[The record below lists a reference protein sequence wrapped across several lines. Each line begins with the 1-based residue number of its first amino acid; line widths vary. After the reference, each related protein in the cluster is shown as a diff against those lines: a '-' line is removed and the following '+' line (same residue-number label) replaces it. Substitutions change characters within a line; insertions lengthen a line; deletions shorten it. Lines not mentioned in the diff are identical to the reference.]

1 MRKSYTVFFLLLLS
15 CYPIKAQTPV
25 PSQVPAAHLKY
36 ALRDTIPMGD
46 APRDELYSRA
56 WRWFSDAARN
66 VPSLLEEANRRYGR
80 FTGTASLPFST
91 RQGGGNEY
99 VKGRIYFNFIV
110 RVEDGFYTYEVTDFT
125 HVARL
130 SFNILTIHPRYPYRT
145 VADEEWHSLV
155 WQEMKDKVN
164 AELKPMV
171 ESLKAAMHIQ
181 TEKLDEYKAIRAS
194 SPTNGE

>member
-1 MRKSYTVFFLLLLS
+1 MRKSFTVFFLLLLS
-15 CYPIKAQTPV
+15 TCRVVAQAPNL
-25 PSQVPAAHLKY
+25 SQTPAAHLKY
-36 ALRDTIPMGD
+36 ALRDTIPLGD

-56 WRWFSDAARN
+56 WRWFREASQN

-80 FTGTASLPFST
+80 FTGTASLPFTT
-91 RQGGGNEY
+91 RQRGGNEY

-110 RVEDGFYTYEVTDFT
+110 RVEDGYYTYEVTDFT

-130 SFNILTIHPRYPYRT
+130 SFNILTTHPRYPYRT

-164 AELKPMV
+164 TELKPMV
-171 ESLKAAMHIQ
+171 ESLEAAMRIQ
-181 TEKLDEYKAIRAS
+181 TEKLEEYKAIRAS
-194 SPTNGE
+194 SPTGGE

>member
-1 MRKSYTVFFLLLLS
+1 MRKSFTIFFLLLLS
-15 CYPIKAQTPV
+15 CHWVTAQTPGS
-25 PSQVPAAHLKY
+25 PRAPAAPLKY
-36 ALRDTIPMGD
+36 TLRDTIPMDD

-91 RQGGGNEY
+91 RQGGGNEN
-99 VKGRIYFNFIV
+99 VKGRIYFNLTV
-110 RVEDGFYTYEVTDFT
+110 QVEDGFYTYEVTDFT

-130 SFNILTIHPRYPYRT
+130 SFNVLTTHPRYPYRT

-171 ESLKAAMHIQ
+171 ESLKATMRIE
-181 TEKLDEYKAIRAS
+181 TEKLEEYKAIRAS

>member
-1 MRKSYTVFFLLLLS
+1 MRKTFTIFFLLLS
-15 CYPIKAQTPV
+15 FYRVTAQTPG
-25 PSQVPAAHLKY
+25 PTTLPAGHPKY

-56 WRWFSDAARN
+56 WRWFKEASQN

-99 VKGRIYFNFIV
+99 VKGRIFFNFTV

-130 SFNILTIHPRYPYRT
+130 SFNVLTTHPRYPYRA
-145 VADEEWHSLV
+145 VADESWHSLV

-164 AELKPMV
+164 AELAPMV
-171 ESLKAAMHIQ
+171 ESLKTAMRIE
-181 TEKLDEYKAIRAS
+181 TEKLEEYKAIRAS
-194 SPTNGE
+194 SPTGYD

>member
-1 MRKSYTVFFLLLLS
+1 MRNSFTVFFLLFPF
-15 CYPIKAQTPV
+15 CYQAKAQTSV
-25 PSQVPAAHLKY
+25 PSRVPADHFKY

-56 WRWFSDAARN
+56 WRWFKEASQN

-91 RQGGGNEY
+91 RQGGGQEY
-99 VKGRIYFNFIV
+99 VKGRIFFNFTV
-110 RVEDGFYTYEVTDFT
+110 RVEDGFYIYELTDFT

-130 SFNILTIHPRYPYRT
+130 SFNVLTTHPGYPYRA
-145 VADEEWHSLV
+145 VADEAWHSLV

-164 AELKPMV
+164 AELAPMV
-171 ESLKAAMHIQ
+171 ESLKSAMHLE
-181 TEKLDEYKAIRAS
+181 TEKLEEYKAIRAS
-194 SPTNGE
+194 SPTGGE

>member
-1 MRKSYTVFFLLLLS
+1 MKKIFTIFFLLLS
-15 CYPIKAQTPV
+15 FHRVTAQPLG
-25 PSQVPAAHLKY
+25 PGSLPAGHLKY

-56 WRWFSDAARN
+56 WRWFKEASQN

-91 RQGGGNEY
+91 RQGGGNEF
-99 VKGRIYFNFIV
+99 VKGRIFFNFTV

-130 SFNILTIHPRYPYRT
+130 SFNVLTTHPEYPYRA
-145 VADEEWHSLV
+145 VADEAWHSLV

-164 AELKPMV
+164 AELTPMV
-171 ESLKAAMHIQ
+171 ENLKTAMRIE
-181 TEKLDEYKAIRAS
+181 TEKLEEYKAIRAS
-194 SPTNGE
+194 SPTAGE

>member
-1 MRKSYTVFFLLLLS
+1 MRKIFTIFFLLLS
-15 CYPIKAQTPV
+15 FYRVTAQTPG
-25 PSQVPAAHLKY
+25 PAGSLAGHLKY

-56 WRWFSDAARN
+56 WRWFKEASQN

-91 RQGGGNEY
+91 RQGGGHEY
-99 VKGRIYFNFIV
+99 VKGRIFFNFTV

-130 SFNILTIHPRYPYRT
+130 SFNVLTTHPGYPYRA
-145 VADEEWHSLV
+145 VADEAWHSLV

-164 AELKPMV
+164 AELAPMV
-171 ESLKAAMHIQ
+171 ESLKTAMRLE
-181 TEKLDEYKAIRAS
+181 TEKLEEYKAIRAS
-194 SPTNGE
+194 SPTGGE

>member
-1 MRKSYTVFFLLLLS
+1 MRKSFTIFFLLLS
-15 CYPIKAQTPV
+15 FYRATAQAPD
-25 PSQVPAAHLKY
+25 PAGSPAGHLKY

-56 WRWFSDAARN
+56 WRWFKEASQN

-91 RQGGGNEY
+91 RQGGSNEY
-99 VKGRIYFNFIV
+99 VKGRIFFNFTV

-130 SFNILTIHPRYPYRT
+130 SFNVLTTHPRYPYRA
-145 VADEEWHSLV
+145 VADEAWHSLV

-164 AELKPMV
+164 GELAPMV
-171 ESLKAAMHIQ
+171 ESLKTAMRLE

-194 SPTNGE
+194 SPTGGE

>member
-1 MRKSYTVFFLLLLS
+1 MRKSFTIFFFLFLS
-15 CYPIKAQTPV
+15 CYRVTAQTSV
-25 PSQVPAAHLKY
+25 PSQTPAGHLKY
-36 ALRDTIPMGD
+36 ALRDTVTMDD

-80 FTGTASLPFST
+80 FSGTASLPFST

-99 VKGRIYFNFIV
+99 VKGRIYFNFTV

-130 SFNILTIHPRYPYRT
+130 SFNTLTTHDRYPYRA

-164 AELKPMV
+164 AELEPMV
-171 ESLKAAMHIQ
+171 ESLKAAMRIQ
-181 TEKLDEYKAIRAS
+181 TEKLEEYKAIRAS